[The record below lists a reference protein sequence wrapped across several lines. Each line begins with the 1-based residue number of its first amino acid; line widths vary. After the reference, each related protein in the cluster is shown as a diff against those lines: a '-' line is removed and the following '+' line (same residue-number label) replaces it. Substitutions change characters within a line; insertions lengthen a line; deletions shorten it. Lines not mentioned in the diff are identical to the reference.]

1 MWIYVEYLMDKYK
14 ITEEEA
20 TKVYEIMERNKL
32 L

>member
-20 TKVYEIMERNKL
+20 KKAYKIMKRNKL